1 MDLIKCFN
9 DTMGLATEGKLRH
22 KTRKA
27 QKSVRVYKEG
37 FTAKKHKKFY
47 SKADIIVERN
57 TSFASA
63 SKYLKYGRTAVLNF
77 ANPVHP
83 GGGVEVGAM
92 AQEECLCRSSNLFA
106 CLSGKA
112 AKEEFYD
119 YHMNNGNNMNS
130 DRLIYIRN
138 VTVFKSDDYIPV
150 SA

>member
-57 TSFASA
+57 
-63 SKYLKYGRTAVLNF
+63 N
-77 ANPVHP
+77 
-83 GGGVEVGAM
+83 
-92 AQEECLCRSSNLFA
+92 QLCF
-106 CLSGKA
+106 G
-112 AKEEFYD
+112 
-119 YHMNNGNNMNS
+119 
-130 DRLIYIRN
+130 
-138 VTVFKSDDYIPV
+138 FKIP
-150 SA
+150 